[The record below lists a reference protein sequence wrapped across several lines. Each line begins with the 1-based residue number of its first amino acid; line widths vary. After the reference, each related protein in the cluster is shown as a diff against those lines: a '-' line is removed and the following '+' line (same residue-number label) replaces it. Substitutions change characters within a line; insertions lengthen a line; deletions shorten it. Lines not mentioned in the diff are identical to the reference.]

1 MTHRGLRIRFLFP
14 VAAGSPPAVH
24 ALLQHEVPRV
34 PARSV
39 FALLRRGDFR
49 AFLAAVIVAGTA
61 GSARSVVLGVTVYQI
76 TRDPLSLAWLGL
88 VEAAP
93 A

>member
-1 MTHRGLRIRFLFP
+1 M
-14 VAAGSPPAVH
+14 
-24 ALLQHEVPRV
+24 
-34 PARSV
+34 

>member
-1 MTHRGLRIRFLFP
+1 
-14 VAAGSPPAVH
+14 
-24 ALLQHEVPRV
+24 
-34 PARSV
+34 V

-49 AFLAAVIVAGTA
+49 AFLAAVILAGTA
-61 GSARSVVLGVTVYQI
+61 ESALSVLLGVSVYQI